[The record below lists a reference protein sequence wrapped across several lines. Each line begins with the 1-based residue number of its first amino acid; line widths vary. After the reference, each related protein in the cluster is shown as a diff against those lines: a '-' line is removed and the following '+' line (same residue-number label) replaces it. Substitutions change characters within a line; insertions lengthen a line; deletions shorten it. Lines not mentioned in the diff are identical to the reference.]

1 MCWMTVAFLQ
11 GQQVYLRGLERADL
25 QLLAE
30 WLNDAGVT
38 RLLFMGLF
46 PVNLESLIAQ
56 WERDRRNPDEVTFA
70 VCDRTSNE
78 FVGTTGLYRIHWVMR
93 TGEFRVFLGDKR
105 VWNRGIGT
113 ECVKLMV
120 VYGFEKLNLNKVW
133 LGVNA
138 DNVGGVRAYQKAGF
152 VHEGVLRQEQYR
164 NFRYYDAIRMSLLR
178 SEYEPMREN
187 YLCGNGCC
195 EKGSAK

>member
-1 MCWMTVAFLQ
+1 MTATFLQ
-11 GQQVYLRGLERADL
+11 GHQVYLRSLERTDL
-25 QLLAE
+25 QLMAE
-30 WLNDAGVT
+30 WLNDSDVT

-46 PVNLESLIAQ
+46 PANLESLIAQ
-56 WERDRRNPDEVTFA
+56 WERDRSNPEEVTFA
-70 VCDRTSNE
+70 VCEKTSNQ
-78 FVGTTGLYRIHWVMR
+78 FIGTTGLYRIHWVMR

-113 ECVKLMV
+113 ECAKWMV

-138 DNVGGVRAYQKAGF
+138 DNTGGVKAYQKAGF

-164 NFRYYDAIRMSLLR
+164 NFRYYDAIRMSILR
-178 SEYEPMREN
+178 SEYESLREG
-187 YLCGNGCC
+187 YLSANGT
-195 EKGSAK
+195 AKCARA

>member
-1 MCWMTVAFLQ
+1 MKAPFLE
-11 GQQVYLRGLERADL
+11 GGKVYLRSLERADL
-25 QLLAE
+25 QLMAE
-30 WLNDAGVT
+30 WLNDADVT

-46 PVNLESLIAQ
+46 PSSPEMLTAQ
-56 WERDRRNPDEVTFA
+56 WERERSNPEEVTFA
-70 VCDRTSNE
+70 VCDKQSSA

-120 VYGFEKLNLNKVW
+120 IYGFEKLNLNKVW

-138 DNVGGVRAYQKAGF
+138 ENAGGVRAYQKAGF

-178 SEYEPMREN
+178 SEYESMRDN
-187 YLCGNGCC
+187 YLRNGNS
-195 EKGSAK
+195 K

>member
-1 MCWMTVAFLQ
+1 MTAPFIQ
-11 GQQVYLRGLERADL
+11 GSRVYLRGLEREDFRSMS
-25 QLLAE
+25 E
-30 WLNDAGVT
+30 WVNDADVT

-46 PVNLESLIAQ
+46 PANLEALIAQ
-56 WERDRRNPDEVTFA
+56 WERDRSNPEEVTFA
-70 VCDRTSNE
+70 VCDKDSNR

-105 VWNRGIGT
+105 AWNRGLGT
-113 ECVKLMV
+113 ECAKLMV
-120 VYGFEKLNLNKVW
+120 VYGFEKLNLHKVW

-138 DNVGGVRAYQKAGF
+138 DNVGGVKAYQKAGF

-178 SEYEPMREN
+178 SEYEEIREK
-187 YLCGNGCC
+187 YLCESTKSMAAG
-195 EKGSAK
+195 AR

>member
-1 MCWMTVAFLQ
+1 
-11 GQQVYLRGLERADL
+11 
-25 QLLAE
+25 
-30 WLNDAGVT
+30 
-38 RLLFMGLF
+38 MGLL
-46 PVNLESLIAQ
+46 PANLEMLTAQ
-56 WERDRRNPDEVTFA
+56 WERDRNNPEEVAFA
-70 VCDRTSNE
+70 VCDAQSGA

-93 TGEFRVFLGDKR
+93 TAEFRVFLGDKR

-113 ECVKLMV
+113 ECAKLMV

-138 DNVGGVRAYQKAGF
+138 ENAGGVRAYEKAGF

-178 SEYEPMREN
+178 SEYEEMHET
-187 YLCGNGCC
+187 YLIA
-195 EKGSAK
+195 EAAAVAK

>member
-1 MCWMTVAFLQ
+1 MNAAFLQ
-11 GQQVYLRGLERADL
+11 GQQVYLRSLERADL
-25 QLLAE
+25 SLMKE
-30 WLNDAGVT
+30 WLSDAEVT

-46 PVNLESLIAQ
+46 PPNLESLVAQ
-56 WERDRRNPDEVTFA
+56 WERDRNSPEEVTFA
-70 VCDRTSNE
+70 ACDRKSDE
-78 FVGTTGLYRIHWVMR
+78 FVGTTGIYRIHWVMR

-105 VWNRGIGT
+105 VWNRGLGT
-113 ECVKLMV
+113 ECAKLMV
-120 VYGFEKLNLNKVW
+120 VYGFEKLNLNKMW

-138 DNVGGVRAYQKAGF
+138 ENAGGVRAYQKAGF

-187 YLCGNGCC
+187 YLCGNGHRN
-195 EKGSAK
+195 GSRSAK